1 MWLLG
6 IELMTSGRAVSALN
20 HWAISPALECPLC
33 PRLSPTCLTV
43 NSYLGFRQKFLCKHP
58 YSKWPF
64 PPQRF
69 CISHLSIPP
78 SVYLPWGCEWG
89 VSLLKSQNFPI
100 TQWLFDLKHWP
111 SSPHLQYLDQE
122 FQGPIMAAQAQ
133 FPVLWLSI
141 ASHHFKFRGCEPVSI
156 LTLYGLHRYPCK
168 TTIG

>member
-1 MWLLG
+1 MLLTT
-6 IELMTSGRAVSALN
+6 EPSLQPLNVLFALDCLPLVWQSTLTWASGRNFSANTPIQNDHSHLRGSVSLICQYHQGCTFHEAVN
-20 HWAISPALECPLC
+20 EGC
-33 PRLSPTCLTV
+33 LSPEVSELPH
-43 NSYLGFRQKFLCKHP
+43 NS
-58 YSKWPF
+58 
-64 PPQRF
+64 
-69 CISHLSIPP
+69 
-78 SVYLPWGCEWG
+78 
-89 VSLLKSQNFPI
+89 PI

-111 SSPHLQYLDQE
+111 SSPHLKYLDQE